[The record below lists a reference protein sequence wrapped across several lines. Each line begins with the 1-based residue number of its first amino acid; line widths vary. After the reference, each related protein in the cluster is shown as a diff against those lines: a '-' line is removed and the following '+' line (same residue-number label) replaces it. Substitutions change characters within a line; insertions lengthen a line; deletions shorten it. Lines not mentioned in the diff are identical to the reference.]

1 MKSIKITTGSATML
15 LSTTYAPL
23 WKRAVAFFVDNLVI
37 QIIASLLATVLNFN
51 LAGIIYIIY
60 FVYLHYKYGQTL
72 GKKIFN
78 IQVSFEQDNL
88 QLLRVIVRDV
98 IIKPITMITIL
109 GWLIG
114 VFHSKKKTLH
124 DLVSG
129 SYVEDISIEA
139 HGFNFLKASAIG
151 IVMFML
157 MIGGSLYYSLNS
169 QTVLHSLM
177 VNMSRLQGFE
187 FEEIKGTLA
196 SDISVK
202 GFKYER
208 EDIDINVKNI
218 DFNIYE
224 AITHMENKQ
233 NLLAVPFVSI
243 EGLRVQLKKDLLS
256 YAQTQKKDKKTQ
268 KSNKKSKNKSL
279 ARRKSNLEKLKL
291 EYVGISDVEIYD
303 KTKKQLFQLD
313 DFIMKDLLVD
323 IKKTN
328 LSVEDVYFKN
338 AKGHAQIKQ
347 LTANKKFIKSKISL
361 GIKKGFTPKILSD
374 LNIYGNM
381 HFDLAKK
388 QINSYHLLNAERTLQ
403 IYYKDKAHNL
413 YLNKFA
419 LNKYFKSAREVGLSH
434 VSAFGKSQS
443 IMFLPA
449 FLSGHVRLL
458 NQNYKYQAM
467 SINKIGV
474 KVNLPALLMGE
485 FSDAEG
491 KRPFIEAKRLKGK
504 SFQNFINSSMT
515 RTPASQNQELR
526 NFIKAVYKAS
536 NSRF

>member
-1 MKSIKITTGSATML
+1 ML

-23 WKRAVAFFVDNLVI
+23 WKRAFAFLVDNLVI
-37 QIIASLLATVLNFN
+37 QIIASFLATVLNYN
-51 LAGIIYIIY
+51 LGGIIYIIY
-60 FVYLHYKYGQTL
+60 FVSLHYKYGQTL
-72 GKKIFN
+72 GKKLFN
-78 IQVSFEQDNL
+78 IQVSFEKDNL
-88 QLLRVIVRDV
+88 PILRLIVRDV
-98 IIKPITMITIL
+98 FIKPITMITVV

-151 IVMFML
+151 VVMFML
-157 MIGGSLYYSLNS
+157 MIGGSIYYSLYS
-169 QTVLHSLM
+169 ETVLHAMM
-177 VNMSRLQGFE
+177 VNLSRSQGFE
-187 FEEIKGTLA
+187 FEDVKGTLA
-196 SDISVK
+196 SDISLK

-208 EDIDINVKNI
+208 EDIDVKVKDIN
-218 DFNIYE
+218 FNIYE
-224 AITHMENKQ
+224 AITHMENKK
-233 NLLAVPFVSI
+233 NLFAVPFVSI
-243 EGLRVQLKKDLLS
+243 EGVRVQLKKDLLS
-256 YAQTQKKDKKTQ
+256 YSQMGKKDKKP
-268 KSNKKSKNKSL
+268 KNKSKSKTV
-279 ARRKSNLEKLKL
+279 AKRKNNLEQLKL
-291 EYVGISDVEIYD
+291 EYVGIGDVEIYD
-303 KTKKQLFQLD
+303 QANKQLFQLD
-313 DFIMKDLLVD
+313 DFIIKDLLVD
-323 IKKTN
+323 VKKKS

-338 AKGHAQIKQ
+338 NKGHAQLKQ

-388 QINSYHLLNAERTLQ
+388 QINSYHLLNSERTLQ
-403 IYYKDKAHNL
+403 LYYKDNAHNL

-419 LNKYFKSAREVGLSH
+419 LNKYFKSAREIGLSH

-443 IMFLPA
+443 FLFLPA

-467 SINKIGV
+467 NINQIGV
-474 KVNLPALLMGE
+474 KVNLPALLMSD
-485 FSDAEG
+485 FSS
-491 KRPFIEAKRLKGK
+491 KTSTRPFIEAKRLKDK
-504 SFQNFINSSMT
+504 SFQNFINTAMS
-515 RTPASQNQELR
+515 RTPASQNKELR